1 MSSLHEVEPFRQ
13 RSPRNDAT
21 LLDGDS
27 AMGNVNE
34 SLPPRDSTDG
44 DVGDSDERFDGQ
56 GPDSH
61 YDPAVVVEAAD
72 EEGVSA
78 DDMLATDDPD
88 NHDLDHATGT
98 EVAADRPVITADGY
112 RRMTVPQILDAI
124 SRMSPDQMREVRRLE
139 DGGRKRKT
147 LLVRLERLL
156 REKK

>member
-13 RSPRNDAT
+13 RSPRTDQA

-44 DVGDSDERFDGQ
+44 DVGDSAERFNGE

-61 YDPAVVVEAAD
+61 YDPAAVVEAAD

-78 DDMLATDDPD
+78 DELLATDDPD
-88 NHDLDHATGT
+88 THDLDHATGT
-98 EVAADRPVITADGY
+98 QVAADGPLTAAEY

-124 SRMSPDQMREVRRLE
+124 SRMTPDQMHEVRRFE